1 MKRKQEWTP
10 SSLCS
15 AQCCIDQCNVFQP
28 KDNLTIKSLKA
39 SGPSGKT
46 RNFQPSWYTQF
57 PWISVCVTRK
67 SVFCLYCRYA
77 EKHHWLSFSRC
88 GENVFTQVGFQK
100 AIEKFKSHEGSHF
113 HREAQLKWVAQQRPA
128 IGTQLSV
135 QLKNMQERRRA
146 GFLKQLRAIR
156 YLTRQGI
163 ALQGHNEMEGNLW
176 QLMLEWSRDCEVLKN
191 GYLLIVILATRPLTN

>member
-1 MKRKQEWTP
+1 MEMKRKQEWKISLLQVYAHP
-10 SSLCS
+10 SAVL
-15 AQCCIDQCNVFQP
+15 IVFQP
-28 KDNLTIKSLKA
+28 KNNLTIKSLKA

-88 GENVFTQVGFQK
+88 GENVFTPVGFQNWKK

-113 HREAQLKWVAQQRPA
+113 HREAQRLLNKDQQLA
-128 IGTQLSV
+128 LS
-135 QLKNMQERRRA
+135 
-146 GFLKQLRAIR
+146 
-156 YLTRQGI
+156 
-163 ALQGHNEMEGNLW
+163 
-176 QLMLEWSRDCEVLKN
+176 
-191 GYLLIVILATRPLTN
+191 